1 MANTGSIV
9 LHAMPSSYAARRLE
23 KIFGRSYSLALLLTG
38 AEMSVNAFS
47 QINSYKP
54 LFFWPLLSF
63 TLFSIVGM
71 AISNWFFTGGRRWYV
86 LHFAS
91 VSLNIALWVF
101 EVQPAALPL
110 EHAPYVWWSLGLAAL
125 SASFGLRKALAGA
138 AIVILP
144 VAYGLLRTSAFGG
157 DASIDRTIEDCLYTF
172 LFSGTFAAL
181 FELMRFRALEQD
193 LANDKLRDAAVAQAS
208 QGSRER
214 ERLRL
219 ASVVYNQV
227 IVALNSALD
236 AQTPEQRENAAHL
249 AEASIARLKGYSAES
264 VGEDPIIPADALF
277 SSIEELV
284 ATQHPGFK
292 LYSSVQSQVWVS
304 AEVADALTQATLQA
318 VTNSQIHAGGER
330 VLRELRLKA
339 EGNQVKIVVRDEGV
353 GFRPSRV
360 PKNRLGIR
368 TIIFR
373 QLESVGATAHI
384 DSRPGEGATVVL
396 EWSANE

>member
-9 LHAMPSSYAARRLE
+9 LHSMPSSYAARRLE

-38 AEMSVNAFS
+38 TEMSVNAFS
-47 QINSYKP
+47 QLSSYKP
-54 LFFWPLLSF
+54 LFFWPLISF

-71 AISNWFFTGGRRWYV
+71 AISNWFFSGGRRWYV

-91 VSLNIALWVF
+91 VTINIAFWVF

-138 AIVILP
+138 AILILP

-236 AQTPEQRENAAHL
+236 AHTPEQRENAARL
-249 AEASIARLKGYSAES
+249 AEASITRLKGYSTES
-264 VGEDPIIPADALF
+264 TGTDPIIPADALF

-292 LYSSVQSQVWVS
+292 LYSSVQSQVWVP

-339 EGNQVKIVVRDEGV
+339 EGNQIKLVVRDEGV

-384 DSRPGEGATVVL
+384 DSRPGEGTTVVL

>member
-9 LHAMPSSYAARRLE
+9 LHSMPSSYAARRLE

-38 AEMSVNAFS
+38 TEMSVNAFS
-47 QINSYKP
+47 QLSSYKP
-54 LFFWPLLSF
+54 LFFWPLISF

-91 VSLNIALWVF
+91 VSINIALWVF

-236 AQTPEQRENAAHL
+236 AHTPEQRENAARL
-249 AEASIARLKGYSAES
+249 AEASITRLKGYSTES
-264 VGEDPIIPADALF
+264 TGADPIIPADALF

-304 AEVADALTQATLQA
+304 AEVADALTQATVQA

-384 DSRPGEGATVVL
+384 DSRPGEGTTVVL

>member
-9 LHAMPSSYAARRLE
+9 LHSMPSSYAARRLE

-38 AEMSVNAFS
+38 TEMSVNAFS
-47 QINSYKP
+47 QIDTYKP
-54 LFFWPLLSF
+54 LFFWPLISF
-63 TLFSIVGM
+63 TLLSIVGM
-71 AISNWFFTGGRRWYV
+71 AISNWFFSGGRRWYV

-91 VSLNIALWVF
+91 VSINIALWVF

-110 EHAPYVWWSLGLAAL
+110 EHAPYIWWSLGLAAL

-236 AQTPEQRENAAHL
+236 AHTPEQRENAARL
-249 AEASIARLKGYSAES
+249 AESSIARLKGYSAENT
-264 VGEDPIIPADALF
+264 GTDPIIPADALF

-292 LYSSVQSQVWVS
+292 LYSSVQSQVWVP

-330 VLRELRLKA
+330 VMRELRLKA
-339 EGNQVKIVVRDEGV
+339 EGNQIKIVVRDEGV

-384 DSRPGEGATVVL
+384 DSRPGEGTTVVL

>member
-9 LHAMPSSYAARRLE
+9 LHSMPSSYAARRLE

-38 AEMSVNAFS
+38 TEMSVNAFS
-47 QINSYKP
+47 QIDTYKP
-54 LFFWPLLSF
+54 LFFWPLISF
-63 TLFSIVGM
+63 TLLSIVGM
-71 AISNWFFTGGRRWYV
+71 AISNWFFSGGRRWYV

-91 VSLNIALWVF
+91 VSINIALWVF

-110 EHAPYVWWSLGLAAL
+110 EHAPYIWWSLGLAAL

-236 AQTPEQRENAAHL
+236 AHTPEQRENAARL
-249 AEASIARLKGYSAES
+249 AESSIARLKGYSAENT
-264 VGEDPIIPADALF
+264 GTDPIIPADALF

-292 LYSSVQSQVWVS
+292 LYSSVQSQVWVP

-339 EGNQVKIVVRDEGV
+339 EGNQIKIVVRDEGV

-384 DSRPGEGATVVL
+384 DSRPGEGTTVVL

>member
-9 LHAMPSSYAARRLE
+9 LHSMPSSYAARRLE

-54 LFFWPLLSF
+54 LFFWPLISF

-71 AISNWFFTGGRRWYV
+71 AISNWFFSGGRRWYV
-86 LHFAS
+86 FHFAS
-91 VSLNIALWVF
+91 VSLNVALWVF
-101 EVQPAALPL
+101 EVQPSALPL
-110 EHAPYVWWSLGLAAL
+110 QHAPYVWWSLGLAAL
-125 SASFGLRKALAGA
+125 SAAFGLRKALAGV
-138 AIVILP
+138 AIVGLP
-144 VAYGLLRTSAFGG
+144 LAYGFLRTSAFGG

-172 LFSGTFAAL
+172 LFSGTFSAL

-193 LANDKLRDAAVAQAS
+193 RANDALRDAAVAQAS

-227 IVALNSALD
+227 IVALNSALN
-236 AQTPEQRENAAHL
+236 AATPEEREYSARL
-249 AEASIARLKGYSAES
+249 ADASIARLKGYSSES
-264 VGEDPIIPADALF
+264 SGADSSIPVDALF

-284 ATQHPGFK
+284 ASQHFGFK
-292 LYSSVQSQVWVS
+292 LFSSVQSQVWIP
-304 AEVADALTQATLQA
+304 AEVAGALTQATLQA
-318 VTNSQIHAGGER
+318 VTNSQIHAGGAD

-339 EGNQVKIVVRDEGV
+339 EGNQLKIVIRDEGV

-373 QLESVGATAHI
+373 QLASVGATAHI
-384 DSRPGEGATVVL
+384 DSRPGEGTTVVL
-396 EWSANE
+396 EWNADE

>member
-9 LHAMPSSYAARRLE
+9 LHSMPSSYAARRLE

-38 AEMSVNAFS
+38 TEMSVNAFS
-47 QINSYKP
+47 QIDTYKP
-54 LFFWPLLSF
+54 LFFWPLISF
-63 TLFSIVGM
+63 TLLSIVGM
-71 AISNWFFTGGRRWYV
+71 AISNWFFSGGRRWYV

-91 VSLNIALWVF
+91 VSINIALWVF

-110 EHAPYVWWSLGLAAL
+110 EHAPYIWWSLGLAAL

-236 AQTPEQRENAAHL
+236 AHTPEQRENAARL
-249 AEASIARLKGYSAES
+249 AESSIARLKGYSAENT
-264 VGEDPIIPADALF
+264 GTDPIIPADALF

-292 LYSSVQSQVWVS
+292 LYSSVQSQVWVP

-339 EGNQVKIVVRDEGV
+339 ESNQIKIVVRDEGV

-384 DSRPGEGATVVL
+384 DSRPGEGTTVVL

>member
-1 MANTGSIV
+1 MANKGAAI
-9 LHAMPSSYAARRLE
+9 LHVMPSSYAARRLE

-38 AEMSVNAFS
+38 SEMSINAFS

-54 LFFWPLLSF
+54 IFFWPLISF
-63 TLFSIVGM
+63 TLLSIVGM
-71 AISNWFFTGGRRWYV
+71 AISNWFFNGGRRWYI

-101 EVQPAALPL
+101 EVQPYALPL

-125 SASFGLRKALAGA
+125 SASFGMRKALAGA
-138 AIVILP
+138 AIVLLP
-144 VAYGLLRTSAFGG
+144 VAFGFLRTSVYGG
-157 DASIDRTIEDCLYTF
+157 AASIDRTIEDCLYTF

-236 AQTPEQRENAAHL
+236 ATTQQEREHAARL
-249 AEASIARLKGYSAES
+249 AEGSIVRLKGYSAETI
-264 VGEDPIIPADALF
+264 GADPIIPADALF

-284 ATQHPGFK
+284 SSQHHGFK
-292 LYSSVQSQVWVS
+292 LYSSVQSQVWIP

-339 EGNQVKIVVRDEGV
+339 EGNQIKIVVRDEGV

-373 QLESVGATAHI
+373 QLESVSATAHI
-384 DSRPGEGATVVL
+384 DSRPGEGTTVVL
-396 EWSANE
+396 EWSDDE

>member
-9 LHAMPSSYAARRLE
+9 LHSMPSSYAARRLE

-38 AEMSVNAFS
+38 TEMSVNAFS
-47 QINSYKP
+47 QIDTYKP
-54 LFFWPLLSF
+54 LFFWPLISF
-63 TLFSIVGM
+63 TLLSIVGM
-71 AISNWFFTGGRRWYV
+71 AISNWFFSGGRRWYV

-91 VSLNIALWVF
+91 VSINIALWVF

-110 EHAPYVWWSLGLAAL
+110 EHAPYIWWSLGLAAL

-236 AQTPEQRENAAHL
+236 AHTPEQRENAARL
-249 AEASIARLKGYSAES
+249 AEASIARLKGYSAENT
-264 VGEDPIIPADALF
+264 GTDPIIPADALF

-292 LYSSVQSQVWVS
+292 LYSSVQSQVWVP
-304 AEVADALTQATLQA
+304 AEVADALTQATLQG

-339 EGNQVKIVVRDEGV
+339 ESNQIKIVVRDEGV

-384 DSRPGEGATVVL
+384 DSRPGEGTTVVL

>member
-9 LHAMPSSYAARRLE
+9 LHSMPSSYAARRLE

-38 AEMSVNAFS
+38 TEMSVNAFS
-47 QINSYKP
+47 QLSSYKP
-54 LFFWPLLSF
+54 LFFWPLISF

-71 AISNWFFTGGRRWYV
+71 TISNWFFSGGRRWYV

-91 VSLNIALWVF
+91 VSINIAFWVF

-138 AIVILP
+138 AILILP

-219 ASVVYNQV
+219 ASMVYNQV

-236 AQTPEQRENAAHL
+236 AHTPEQRENAARL

-264 VGEDPIIPADALF
+264 TGTDPIIPADALF

-292 LYSSVQSQVWVS
+292 LYSSVQSQVWVP

-339 EGNQVKIVVRDEGV
+339 EGNQIKLVVRDEGV

-384 DSRPGEGATVVL
+384 DSRPGEGTTVVL

>member
-9 LHAMPSSYAARRLE
+9 LHSMPSSYAARRLE
-23 KIFGRSYSLALLLTG
+23 KILGRSYSLALLLTG

-54 LFFWPLLSF
+54 IFFWPLISF

-91 VSLNIALWVF
+91 VSINIALWVF
-101 EVQPAALPL
+101 EVQPSVLPL

-138 AIVILP
+138 AIVLLP
-144 VAYGLLRTSAFGG
+144 VAYGFLRTSAFGG

-172 LFSGTFAAL
+172 LFSSTFAAL

-227 IVALNSALD
+227 IMALNSALE
-236 AQTPEQRENAAHL
+236 ANTPEDREHAARL
-249 AEASIARLKGYSAES
+249 AEASIQRLKGYSAEPS
-264 VGEDPIIPADALF
+264 RAERLIPVDSFFSAL
-277 SSIEELV
+277 EELV
-284 ATQHPGFK
+284 IGQHPGFK
-292 LYSSVQSQVWVS
+292 LSSSVQSQVSIPTEVS
-304 AEVADALTQATLQA
+304 DALTEATLQA
-318 VTNSQIHAGGER
+318 ANNSHLHAGGDN

-339 EGNQVKIVVRDEGV
+339 DANNIKIVVRDEGS

-368 TIIFR
+368 TIIYR
-373 QLESVGATAHI
+373 QLESVGGRAHI
-384 DSRPGEGATVVL
+384 DSRPGEGTTVVL

>member
-1 MANTGSIV
+1 MSNTGSIV
-9 LHAMPSSYAARRLE
+9 LHSMPSSYAARRLE

-38 AEMSVNAFS
+38 TEMSVNAFS
-47 QINSYKP
+47 QLSSYKP
-54 LFFWPLLSF
+54 LFFWPLISF

-71 AISNWFFTGGRRWYV
+71 AISNWFFSGGRRWYV

-91 VSLNIALWVF
+91 VSINIAFWVF

-110 EHAPYVWWSLGLAAL
+110 QHAPYVWWSLGLAAL

-144 VAYGLLRTSAFGG
+144 VAYGLLRTAAFGG

-236 AQTPEQRENAAHL
+236 AHTPEQRENAARL

-264 VGEDPIIPADALF
+264 TGTDPIIPADALF

-292 LYSSVQSQVWVS
+292 LYSSVQSQVWVP

-339 EGNQVKIVVRDEGV
+339 EGNQIKLVVRDEGV

-384 DSRPGEGATVVL
+384 DSRPGEGTTVIL
-396 EWSANE
+396 ELSANE